1 MSRRIAALA
10 VVLAIFGIP
19 VTATVCQITC
29 ASQGKT
35 AVEGNASHHSCPLP
49 EPTSGAG
56 LNAVPHACGH
66 QAGEA
71 LEQALQLL
79 TVPVLVESRA
89 SLVPRVHDS
98 HASQSAADIQH
109 SPPRLLLA
117 LTSQLRV

>member
-29 ASQGKT
+29 AAQDKT

-66 QAGEA
+66 QPGQA
-71 LEQALQLL
+71 LDQALQQL
-79 TVPVLVESRA
+79 TAPILVESHT
-89 SLVPRVHDS
+89 SLLPRVD
-98 HASQSAADIQH
+98 ARRISQCAADIQH
-109 SPPRLLLA
+109 SPRRPLDLI
-117 LTSQLRV
+117 SQLRV